1 MPQEPL
7 LAILLVLYR
16 VVNDFDGILDASWK
30 HLGGSWTL
38 LGGLVEALGVSQKA
52 FWGALEPHGDSW
64 TSLGGSGRH
73 LEGSWRHPGGSWAS
87 LGWILQ
93 AKTEEV
99 LKNARGKCRQG
110 RLS

>member
-1 MPQEPL
+1 ML
-7 LAILLVLYR
+7 LEGFLEA
-16 VVNDFDGILDASWK
+16 
-30 HLGGSWTL
+30 LGGSWTAFWSVL
-38 LGGLVEALGVSQKA
+38 EALG
-52 FWGALEPHGDSW
+52 GSW

-73 LEGSWRHPGGSWAS
+73 LEGSWRHPGGSWVS

-110 RLS
+110 RLN